1 MSFVDNDPPKHADIG
16 TLTHPERLSVYN
28 RKGSL
33 LNACRKRSL
42 YFSLDEIRILILKEG
57 IVPKSGHFSRK
68 DYKRA
73 LEMKERAHKYLEEEK
88 MQKELSNETL
98 SDSI

>member
-16 TLTHPERLSVYN
+16 SLTRPERLSVYN

-42 YFSLDEIRILILKEG
+42 YFSLDEIRVLILKEG

-73 LEMKERAHKYLEEEK
+73 LEMKERAHNYLEEEK
-88 MQKELSNETL
+88 SQKELSNETL
-98 SDSI
+98 SNSI

>member
-1 MSFVDNDPPKHADIG
+1 MSFIDNDPPKHSDFG
-16 TLTHPERLSVYN
+16 SLRNPERLSVYN

-33 LNACRKRSL
+33 LNGCRKRCV
-42 YFSLDEIRILILKEG
+42 YFSLDEIRILVLKEG

-73 LEMKERAHKYLEEEK
+73 LEMKERAKQYLKEEK
-88 MQKELSNETL
+88 QQKINNDLS
-98 SDSI
+98 I